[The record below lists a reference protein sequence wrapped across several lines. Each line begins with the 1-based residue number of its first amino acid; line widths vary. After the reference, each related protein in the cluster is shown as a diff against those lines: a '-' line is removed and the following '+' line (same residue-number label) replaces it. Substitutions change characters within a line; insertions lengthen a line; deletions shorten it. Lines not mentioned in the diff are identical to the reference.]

1 MEKKEFTF
9 QGTVIYGF
17 LMLFINLA
25 VLILSFAAIIYGIIM
40 IDEGT
45 EGLGGIIL
53 TAGIILLITN
63 IIMWCGFLLLEPNE
77 ARVITWFGKYSG
89 TFTETGFFW
98 INPFY
103 SSKKL
108 SLRARNLDAAPI
120 KVNDKTG

>member
-9 QGTVIYGF
+9 QGTVIHGF

-108 SLRARNLDAAPI
+108 SLARA
-120 KVNDKTG
+120 T